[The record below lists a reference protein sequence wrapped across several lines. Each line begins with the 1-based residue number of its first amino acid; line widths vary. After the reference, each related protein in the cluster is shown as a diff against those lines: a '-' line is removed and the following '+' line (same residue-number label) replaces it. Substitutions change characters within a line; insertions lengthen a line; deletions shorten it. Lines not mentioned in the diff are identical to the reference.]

1 MKNKLILAVSIIV
14 FIILPFAGCV
24 TDDESASSDPFIKQS
39 QFNTT
44 VSTLQSQ
51 IAERPTLAAITELI
65 KTYIANAGNNNSID
79 AYTKSETYTKSEIDT
94 KINDAMATLRAEI
107 ASYQSSQ
114 SNGTTTQPTS
124 PSGEVSSTTSPVSIP
139 QLFTAVSGSQSTFYT
154 IKIINNT
161 STWQYVKPIIN
172 MTLASSYS
180 PTVFNSIDV
189 NMTHSSYVLT
199 NANFSISPALEASTS
214 SLVIIPISGGGNN
227 AGEFQIAAGSSIDIL
242 VQISNV
248 STTSTVLWNIT
259 NSISARSL

>member
-1 MKNKLILAVSIIV
+1 MKNKILLVIAAILLIL
-14 FIILPFAGCV
+14 PCTGCI
-24 TDDESASSDPFIKQS
+24 TDDEETTNADPFVKLS
-39 QFNTT
+39 QFNA
-44 VSTLQSQ
+44 SINTLQSQ
-51 IAERPTLAAITELI
+51 IAERPTLVTITELI
-65 KTYIANAGNNNSID
+65 KTTINSNAKQID
-79 AYTKSETYTKSEIDT
+79 AYTKNETYNKSEVDAR
-94 KINDAMATLRAEI
+94 INETMATLRMEM
-107 ASYQSSQ
+107 ASYQTSQ
-114 SNGTTTQPTS
+114 SSGATTQPS
-124 PSGEVSSTTSPVSIP
+124 NPASSDVVFVTSPVSIP
-139 QLFTAVSGSQSTFYT
+139 QLFTAASGSQSTFYT

-199 NANFSISPALEASTS
+199 NANFSISPALGASTS

-259 NSISARSL
+259 NSISSRNL

>member
-1 MKNKLILAVSIIV
+1 MKNKILLVIAAILLIL
-14 FIILPFAGCV
+14 PCAGCI
-24 TDDESASSDPFIKQS
+24 TDDEETTNADPFVKLS
-39 QFNTT
+39 QFNA
-44 VSTLQSQ
+44 SINTLQSQ
-51 IAERPTLAAITELI
+51 IAERPTLIAITELI
-65 KTYIANAGNNNSID
+65 KTTNNSNTKQID
-79 AYTKSETYTKSEIDT
+79 AYTKNETYNKSEVDAR
-94 KINDAMATLRAEI
+94 INETMATLRMEM
-107 ASYQSSQ
+107 ASYQTSQ
-114 SNGTTTQPTS
+114 SSGATTQPS
-124 PSGEVSSTTSPVSIP
+124 NSASNDVVFTTSPVSIP
-139 QLFTAVSGSQSTFYT
+139 QLFTAASGSQSTFYT

-189 NMTHSSYVLT
+189 NMTHSSYILT
-199 NANFSISPALEASTS
+199 NANFSISPSLGASTS

-259 NSISARSL
+259 NSISSRNL